1 MLTDSEVR
9 RLLDV
14 ANAGVQRG
22 VIGPARRV
30 YEGILANRPEHVPT
44 LISLAM
50 SQMAVG
56 EYSDAEA
63 TLRDKV
69 LAGHPEDADAL
80 AYLGL
85 NAYLAGRVDEAR
97 GILLKV
103 PAGTTA
109 CTMAQN
115 LLDKIN
121 G

>member
-50 SQMAVG
+50 SHLAVG
-56 EYSDAEA
+56 EYDEAE
-63 TLRDKV
+63 TVLRDKV
-69 LAGHPEDADAL
+69 LAQNPDDPDGL

-85 NAYLAGRVDEAR
+85 NAFLAGRKDEAAE
-97 GILLKV
+97 ILAKV
-103 PAGTTA
+103 PEDTPAGNLA
-109 CTMAQN
+109 KN
-115 LLDKIN
+115 LLESI
-121 G
+121 

>member
-9 RLLDV
+9 RLLDI
-14 ANAGVQRG
+14 ANAGVQKG
-22 VIGPARRV
+22 LVSQARRV
-30 YEGILANRPEHVPT
+30 YEGILANRPAHVPT

-69 LAGHPEDADAL
+69 LAEHPEDDDAL

-85 NAYLAGRVDEAR
+85 NAFLAGRPDEAR
-97 GILLKV
+97 DILVKV
-103 PAGTTA
+103 TPDSTAG
-109 CTMAQN
+109 TMAQN
-115 LLDKIN
+115 LLEKIN